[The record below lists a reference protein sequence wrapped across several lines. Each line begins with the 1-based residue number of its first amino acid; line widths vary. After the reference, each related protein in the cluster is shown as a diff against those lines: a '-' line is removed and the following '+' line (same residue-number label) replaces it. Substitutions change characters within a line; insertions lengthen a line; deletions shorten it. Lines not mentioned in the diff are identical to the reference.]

1 MTVRAQKSAI
11 LALAGLILSMLT
23 WFASVVYADSGTAR
37 RIATK
42 NSTEIKHNRENID
55 DIKAD
60 LREIKVDIKELLR
73 R

>member
-1 MTVRAQKSAI
+1 MPARVQKSAI
-11 LALAGLILSMLT
+11 LALVGLILSMLT
-23 WFASVVYADSGTAR
+23 WFASTVYADSGTAKS
-37 RIATK
+37 IATE